1 MGKRKLEFD
10 YLANN
15 ELIVCNVNHKGYWG
29 VGVAEF
35 KEDGIEEHP
44 TRLTGETVAH
54 LKAERDVLKQ
64 KLKDKNAQMKYIKDF
79 CTYMFPKKY
88 TKTLKDWL
96 LPRADKYINDL
107 KIENDA
113 IKIEIQEINE
123 TIETYLKD
131 KEDFLKRL
139 KKKREA
145 KKNDNNSNK

>member
-1 MGKRKLEFD
+1 MGKRKLEFE
-10 YLANN
+10 YSANN
-15 ELIVCNVNHKGYWG
+15 ELIICHIDHKGYWG
-29 VGVAEF
+29 AGVAKF

-64 KLKDKNAQMKYIKDF
+64 KLKDKKNELKHIKDF
-79 CTYMFPKKY
+79 CVYMFPKKY
-88 TKTLKDWL
+88 TKTLEDWL

-107 KIENDA
+107 KTEINEIE
-113 IKIEIQEINE
+113 IEIQEIND
-123 TIETYLKD
+123 TIVTYLKD

-145 KKNDNNSNK
+145 KKNDNSSNR

>member
-15 ELIVCNVNHKGYWG
+15 ELIVCYINHKGYWG

-88 TKTLKDWL
+88 DKALEDWL
-96 LPRADKYINDL
+96 YIRKDKKILELETEIKELKAD
-107 KIENDA
+107 IE
-113 IKIEIQEINE
+113 EIDT

-145 KKNDNNSNK
+145 KKNDNSSSK